1 MAKILLDYVF
11 PISVVETIP
20 SANTAWLKQAC
31 LVVKPNTAG
40 SAQIGNIIACTSTSQ
55 IDALTDCPDG
65 DELLAAGMSKVYV
78 LPSLDL
84 EIADAM
90 ADGAGDFF
98 TVLVSSDFH
107 SVSDVNGIKPTLH
120 VGNLTFEASVPGDDG
135 ELVQVAFLA
144 GSALAVNVASATII
158 NVTLAGTTS
167 TATQISAA
175 VAASAAA
182 MDLLSGAPAIDS
194 GQGATVQTAH
204 AAAPL
209 DGGVNKLDLGGFTGV
224 VGLTNADEDFLA
236 VQAAISNRCAF
247 YGLVVNKAKNMCH
260 AFGKFLSANSWADQQ
275 YLAEPN
281 DDDVAL
287 LGDAL
292 TLFNAGISFVI
303 TDDDF
308 GTRLGLFAA
317 GKKAIRAPYVVK
329 NLQIDMQS
337 AALSWIAANQPSYT
351 KVEATLL
358 ETRLQVDV
366 IEAQYIATK
375 QIESGS
381 VVVSV
386 VPGSNFTAKGEINIA
401 EPKALWRVESTLT
414 QS

>member
-11 PISVVETIP
+11 PITVVETIP

-31 LVVKPNTAG
+31 LVVKPNAGG
-40 SAQIGNIIACTSTSQ
+40 SAELGNVIACTSSAAVA
-55 IDALTDCPDG
+55 ALTDNLDAVQLFAG
-65 DELLAAGMSKVYV
+65 GMSKVYV

-84 EIADAM
+84 EISDAM
-90 ADGAGDFF
+90 DEASGDFF

-107 SVSDVNGIKPTLH
+107 STSDVNGIKPTLH
-120 VGNLTFEASVPGDDG
+120 VGNLTFTAAVPGDEG

-144 GSALAVNVASATII
+144 GSALSVNVASSTVI
-158 NVTLAGTTS
+158 NVTLAGSTS

-182 MDLLSGAPAIDS
+182 MELLASAPAIDS
-194 GQGATVQTAH
+194 GQGSTTQVIH
-204 AAAPL
+204 SAAPL
-209 DGGVNKLDLGGFTGV
+209 AGGVNALDLGTFTGV
-224 VGLTNADEDFLA
+224 TGLTNADESFLET
-236 VQAAISNRCAF
+236 QAAISNRCAF
-247 YGLVVNKAKNMCH
+247 YGLVVNKAKNMCY
-260 AFGKFLSANSWADQQ
+260 AFGKFLSAASWADQQ
-275 YLAEPN
+275 YLAEPA
-281 DDDVAL
+281 DDLVSL

-292 TLFNAGISFVI
+292 TFFNAGISFVI

-329 NLQIDMQS
+329 NLSIDMQS
-337 AALSWIAANQPSYT
+337 AALSWIGANQPSYT

-366 IEAQYIATK
+366 IDAQYVNTK

-381 VVVSV
+381 VQVSV
-386 VPGSNFTAKGEINIA
+386 VPGSNFTAKGQINIS